1 MQISKANE
9 NQLALN
15 QEMSNNPVAGDGFAE
30 LLQVLLGTG
39 LTNLQNQTVANGVSG
54 GQQPMIVEDVL
65 EELLVANGLSGGQQP
80 IIAGDVLPL
89 EQLAGLEETYGNT
102 DDELAAMASTMGLL
116 LQSMT
121 EPPAGVI
128 PGQEMTGN
136 SLAATVITGQG
147 MTENSLAAAV
157 IPLDDQLLEAVQGE
171 LGLKQPPKNMV
182 SSQGFTE
189 VSPEEQTVGPPV
201 QQEAKKV
208 EQAPAFIPVDVLK
221 NSQAVPDSNDNANL
235 QMQGPVEKNGEPV
248 ILQTKGNDLSQDS
261 QQGMNNGDQAT
272 NQIIKKPDILV
283 QKDDLQAVEELP
295 VKPEMPPTNLK
306 GLEAGQKAT
315 SNPEVQLNQ
324 LPVRLTE
331 MVKSMMLQHNPGST
345 SLKMKLQPEHLGEV
359 TVKLTWSKGELS
371 AQFITSTGVAREA
384 LESSFPQLKQ
394 LLAQQDI
401 RLSEAAVFMEQQ
413 TQQWD
418 HGSQGS
424 NQRWQFRGQ
433 TKANRGYPVGTD
445 ILQPVAANQTAA
457 ANPGL
462 NIVV

>member
-1 MQISKANE
+1 MQVSKVNE

-30 LLQVLLGTG
+30 LLQVLM
-39 LTNLQNQTVANGVSG
+39 ANGVSG
-54 GQQPMIVEDVL
+54 EQQAM
-65 EELLVANGLSGGQQP
+65 
-80 IIAGDVLPL
+80 IAGDVLSL
-89 EQLAGLEETYGNT
+89 EQQAGLEETYGNM
-102 DDELAAMASTMGLL
+102 DDELVAMASTMGLL
-116 LQSMT
+116 LQPKN
-121 EPPAGVI
+121 EPPAGVNLGQEMTGNTLVTAVI
-128 PGQEMTGN
+128 PGQEMK
-136 SLAATVITGQG
+136 
-147 MTENSLAAAV
+147 ENSLAAAV
-157 IPLDDQLLEAVQGE
+157 NPGDDQLLEAVQGE

-182 SSQGFTE
+182 SSQGLTE
-189 VSPEEQTVGPPV
+189 VSPEEQTVGQPVQQPV

-272 NQIIKKPDILV
+272 NQIIKKPDVLV
-283 QKDDLQAVEELP
+283 QNDDLQAVEELP

-306 GLEAGQKAT
+306 GLEAGQKVT
-315 SNPEVQLNQ
+315 SSNPEVQLNQ

-433 TKANRGYPVGTD
+433 TKANRGYPVGTE
-445 ILQPVAANQTAA
+445 ILQPAAANQTVA

-462 NIVV
+462 NIVI